1 MFRSNLSPA
10 PPGEVV
16 TFGKRMQFPNS
27 FCPAMKLNLYTKVVL
42 LGMVVGS
49 AFCQPAR
56 AQSTPATSKSDIE
69 YDAVSDDP
77 YDVNKMWLHFFPLYA
92 DGFATNFNVGFGAQ
106 ANYYLKNKFDFR
118 ISARKTYTK
127 STDFS
132 RINGERRA
140 VNENNMAGFRYLE
153 GGATYHVK
161 DASTAGEAKI
171 VVYTKR
177 YSDNKWAS
185 TVPEFIRIPAK
196 VRQITGVRL
205 GGYYWGSA
213 ANLGSVL
220 EKQKVQ
226 LISAENDTLSPVGLY
241 GNIQSGGI
249 YLGGSL
255 ATFRNVVIKPKKYDI
270 AVNDIL
276 FTGYA
281 DILYAPYV
289 QLQTVRVDGTDYA
302 TSGVKLRNLGFRAGI
317 EGMFNRDFSWS
328 YGGEIGYRP
337 SLQNRGFYAM
347 FKVGFAFASKMQQQR
362 QSYQTNTPAE

>member
-1 MFRSNLSPA
+1 
-10 PPGEVV
+10 
-16 TFGKRMQFPNS
+16 
-27 FCPAMKLNLYTKVVL
+27 MKVYLRKKVL
-42 LGMVVGS
+42 LLSLVASWAVCRE
-49 AFCQPAR
+49 AA
-56 AQSTPATSKSDIE
+56 AQSTPAASKSDIE

-77 YDVNKMWLHFFPLYA
+77 YDVHKMWLHFYPLYA

-118 ISARKTYTK
+118 LHVRKTYTK
-127 STDFS
+127 TTDFS
-132 RINGERRA
+132 RINGERQATTDNRM
-140 VNENNMAGFRYLE
+140 EPYKYLE
-153 GGATYHVK
+153 GGATYHLK

-177 YSDNKWAS
+177 YADNKWAS
-185 TVPEFIRIPAK
+185 TVPEYIRIPAK
-196 VRQITGVRL
+196 VRKITGIRL
-205 GGYYWGSA
+205 GGYYWGSS

-220 EKQKVQ
+220 EKQK
-226 LISAENDTLSPVGLY
+226 LHLTSAANDTLSTVGLY
-241 GNIQSGGI
+241 GNVQSAGI

-270 AVNDIL
+270 AVNDVL

-281 DILYAPYV
+281 DIIYAPYV
-289 QLQTVRVDGTDYA
+289 HLQTVRVDGVDYA
-302 TSGVKLRNLGFRAGI
+302 VDQVKLRNFGFRAGL

-337 SLQNRGFYAM
+337 SLRSRGFYAM

-362 QSYQTNTPAE
+362 QSYKVNGPAE

>member
-1 MFRSNLSPA
+1 V
-10 PPGEVV
+10 G
-16 TFGKRMQFPNS
+16 
-27 FCPAMKLNLYTKVVL
+27 LY
-42 LGMVVGS
+42 
-49 AFCQPAR
+49 
-56 AQSTPATSKSDIE
+56 
-69 YDAVSDDP
+69 
-77 YDVNKMWLHFFPLYA
+77 
-92 DGFATNFNVGFGAQ
+92 GA
-106 ANYYLKNKFDFR
+106 
-118 ISARKTYTK
+118 
-127 STDFS
+127 
-132 RINGERRA
+132 
-140 VNENNMAGFRYLE
+140 
-153 GGATYHVK
+153 
-161 DASTAGEAKI
+161 
-171 VVYTKR
+171 
-177 YSDNKWAS
+177 
-185 TVPEFIRIPAK
+185 EFIRIPAK
-196 VRQITGVRL
+196 VRKITGVRL

-226 LISAENDTLSPVGLY
+226 LISAANDTLSPVGLY

-289 QLQTVRVDGTDYA
+289 RTANVRVDGTDYS
-302 TSGVKLRNLGFRAGI
+302 TDKIKLRNLGFRAGI

-347 FKVGFAFASKMQQQR
+347 FKGRLCVCLQNAAAAAVVPDQYPGGVAQPRVSVSKRPGTRVAGPFAYCRGRLAALAYFCGRANPAHASSPFLAKPLR
-362 QSYQTNTPAE
+362 LPPLGRRRHGGRSRSLLFGQSHHDQAGVCRYL